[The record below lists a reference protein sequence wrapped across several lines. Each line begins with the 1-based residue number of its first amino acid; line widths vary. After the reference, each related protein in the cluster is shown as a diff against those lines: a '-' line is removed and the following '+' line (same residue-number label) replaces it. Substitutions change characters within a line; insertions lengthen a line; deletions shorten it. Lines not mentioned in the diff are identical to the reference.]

1 MAAVV
6 GAVHLPMVAA
16 AGGRPYFL
24 EGETM
29 AMLSF
34 DAYSAS
40 SRGFRRPPAE
50 RSGLHRLF
58 AAAIVSDQFR
68 ATLLREPEQALANGY
83 LGQTFTLTDQE
94 KSIISTIR
102 AKNLTDFAQKVNQ
115 ALKSM

>member
-1 MAAVV
+1 
-6 GAVHLPMVAA
+6 
-16 AGGRPYFL
+16 
-24 EGETM
+24 M

-34 DAYSAS
+34 DTYSAS
-40 SRGFRRPPAE
+40 SRGFRRSPVE

-68 ATLLREPEQALANGY
+68 TTLLREPEQALTNGY

-94 KSIISTIR
+94 KSIIRTIR

-115 ALKSM
+115 ALKSI